1 MSDKIRVLK
10 YIPNS
15 ITCLNL
21 ASGCFAVLMALEGNL
36 RLAAIFIFLGA
47 VFDFFDGMVARVLK
61 AFSEMGKELDSLADM
76 VTFGVAP
83 GMIVYSLQ
91 QKALFGEIR
100 PLSEIN
106 GEWWQM
112 LLLFSSFLIPV
123 FSGLRLAKFNIDE
136 RQTTSFIGM
145 PTPSVAM
152 FWAAIGVMSE
162 LSNVRPFYLDLI
174 ATTWFLLFLT
184 LLMSILLVAEF
195 PMFSL
200 KFKNFN
206 FRENKMRFI
215 LMVHAIA
222 FVSLLGVTGIPITII
237 MYINM
242 SWIDNLNKKRRSC

>member
-1 MSDKIRVLK
+1 MDGARKDLK
-10 YIPNS
+10 FIPNS

-36 RLAAIFIFLGA
+36 KMAAAFIFFGA
-47 VFDFFDGMVARVLK
+47 VFDFFDGLVARALK
-61 AFSEMGKELDSLADM
+61 AFSSLGKELDSLADM

-83 GMIVYSLQ
+83 GMIIYSLQ

-100 PLSEIN
+100 PFSEIN

-112 LLLFSSFLIPV
+112 ILLFLSFLVPV
-123 FSGLRLAKFNIDE
+123 LSGVRLAKFNIDE

-145 PTPSVAM
+145 PTPSNAM

-162 LSNVRPFYLDLI
+162 ITIRPFYSNLI
-174 ATTWFLLFLT
+174 SNTWFLAFAT
-184 LLMSILLVAEF
+184 IVMSLLLIAEF

-200 KFKNFN
+200 KFKNFK
-206 FRENKMRFI
+206 FKDNKLRF
-215 LMVHAIA
+215 LLIA
-222 FVSLLGVTGIPITII
+222 HSIFFISLLGITGIPIIII

-242 SWIDNLNKKRRSC
+242 SLLENIFKKSRL